1 MVHSVFCIP
10 SLNLDL
16 IFISDDYSSVCIQPV
31 VGERIEELQSL
42 QVALETVQQQ
52 MDDALLQKE
61 KNEELMLRLKTENKK
76 YKQS

>member
-1 MVHSVFCIP
+1 MTIP
-10 SLNLDL
+10 
-16 IFISDDYSSVCIQPV
+16 SVCIQPV

-42 QVALETVQQQ
+42 QVALEAVQQQ

-61 KNEELMLRLKTENKK
+61 KNEELMLRLKTENKR